1 VLAFLS
7 MTAIEKYLQA
17 CGYYQQR
24 MCDEHEIVN
33 RMTKEIKS
41 SSTWERRGVL
51 KKKSNDSNAFK
62 DRYFSL
68 EQDFLVYYKSEKD
81 KQKEDNFSTSFI
93 HLGSANI
100 RMI

>member
-1 VLAFLS
+1 
-7 MTAIEKYLQA
+7 
-17 CGYYQQR
+17 